1 MRSWLAQHGFALR
14 DALSRFA
21 HHLVP
26 SVFNI
31 VVIGVAVS
39 LPLGLYVAV
48 KNLGAVTGQ
57 LDAEPQL
64 TLFMDP
70 EASAAEAEAI
80 GARLAQHPAVGKHRF
95 VAKAEALDGLK
106 RNAGMTEIVDNLGRN
121 PLPDAWVVSGR
132 SGSDPATLESLRQ
145 EAARW
150 PKVDHA
156 QLDTAWARK
165 LDTAVRVGR
174 AVTLLIAGL
183 LAVALAAVTFN
194 TIRLQ
199 ILTRREEIEVS
210 KLIGATDGFIRR
222 PFLYF
227 GLLQGIAGGLTACGL
242 VWAALAALQAQV
254 GPALLALAPDGG
266 LLGLTTPEAGAVL
279 AVASGLG
286 WLGAWL
292 SVTQHLWRIG

>member
-1 MRSWLAQHGFALR
+1 MRSWFAQHGFALR
-14 DALSRFA
+14 DALGRFG
-21 HHLVP
+21 HQLVLA
-26 SVFNI
+26 VFNV

-39 LPLGLYVAV
+39 LPLSLYVAV

-64 TLFMDP
+64 TLFMTPDATA
-70 EASAAEAEAI
+70 EEAEAV
-80 GARLAQHPAVGKHRF
+80 GARLARHAAVGTHRF
-95 VAKAEALDGLK
+95 VPKAQALDGLK
-106 RNAGMTEIVDNLGRN
+106 RNAGMAEIIDNLGRN
-121 PLPDAWVVSGR
+121 PLPDAWIVGGR
-132 SGSDPATLESLRQ
+132 GGDPAALEALRR
-145 EAARW
+145 EAASW

-174 AVTLLIAGL
+174 SVTLLVAGL

-227 GLLQGIAGGLTACGL
+227 GLLQGAAGGLAACGL
-242 VWAALAALQAQV
+242 VWGALAALEAQV
-254 GPALLALAPDGG
+254 GPALLALAPEGG
-266 LLGLTTPEAGAVL
+266 LMGLQAEETATVL
-279 AVASGLG
+279 AAAAGLG

>member
-1 MRSWLAQHGFALR
+1 MRTWLSQHGLAAK
-14 DALSRFA
+14 DALLRFGR
-21 HHLVP
+21 HIVP

-39 LPLGLYVAV
+39 LPLSLYVTV

-64 TLFMDP
+64 TLFMVP
-70 EASAAEAEAI
+70 EASAEEAEAV
-80 GARLAQHPAVGKHRF
+80 GARLAQHPAVGKQRF
-95 VAKAEALDGLK
+95 VPKTEALDGLR
-106 RNAGMTEIVDNLGRN
+106 RNAGMTEIIDNLGRN
-121 PLPDAWVVSGR
+121 PLPDAWIVSGR
-132 SGSDPATLESLRQ
+132 GGDPATLESLRQ
-145 EAARW
+145 EAVRW

-227 GLLQGIAGGLTACGL
+227 GLLQGIAGGLAACGL

-254 GPALLALAPDGG
+254 GPALLALAPEGG
-266 LLGLTTPEAGAVL
+266 LLGLALPEAAAVL
-279 AVASGLG
+279 GVASALG